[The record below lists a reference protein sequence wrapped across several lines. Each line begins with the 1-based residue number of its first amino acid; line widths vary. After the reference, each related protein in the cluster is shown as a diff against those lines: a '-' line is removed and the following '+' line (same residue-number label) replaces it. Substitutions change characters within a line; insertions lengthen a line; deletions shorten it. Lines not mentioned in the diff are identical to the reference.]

1 MRKRILVIGT
11 DPGLAHRLETHAP
24 LAGCTVE
31 ACPGNVEAVVRLR
44 SRSYEVI
51 VTDPDTTCHEDLALL
66 AETARLRPG
75 VRFIARAPS
84 TAPQDVIQAMRGRV
98 FACFSAPFDDN
109 AIAAMV
115 ENAIESTDWRDSIE
129 LISGSPHWVTLRVSS
144 RLVTAERLV
153 QFMKEYRSDLPAD
166 QRDELMLAFREVLV
180 NAMEHGAG
188 FDPEK
193 VVVVTAARTQRAIV
207 YHFRDPGPG
216 FDPHAVT
223 HAAIGNPPEDPL
235 AHVEARAQ
243 RGMRPGGFGILI
255 AKQLVD
261 ELVYNE
267 RGNEVLLIKYTDGRS

>member
-11 DPGLAHRLETHAP
+11 DPGLARRLATHRP
-24 LAGCTVE
+24 LADCTVE
-31 ACPGNVEAVVRLR
+31 SCPGNVEAVQRLR
-44 SRSYEVI
+44 SRSCEVVI
-51 VTDPDTTCHEDLALL
+51 TDPDTTCHEDMALIDEL
-66 AETARLRPG
+66 RRQRPG
-75 VRFIARAPS
+75 IRFIARAPS

-98 FACFSAPFDDN
+98 FACFSAPFDEA
-109 AIAAMV
+109 AIVTMV
-115 ENAIESTDWRDSIE
+115 ENAIEAADWRDSIE
-129 LISGSPHWVTLRVSS
+129 LVSGSPHWVTLRVSS

-166 QRDELMLAFREVLV
+166 KRDELMLAFREVLV

-193 VVVVTAARTQRAIV
+193 IVVVTAARTQRAIV

-216 FDPHAVT
+216 FNPQGVA
-223 HAAIGNPPEDPL
+223 HAAIANPPDDPL
-235 AHVEARAQ
+235 AHVETRTQ
-243 RGMRPGGFGILI
+243 LGMRPGGFGILI

-267 RGNEVLLIKYTDGRS
+267 RGNEVLLIKYVDA